1 MMDAATS
8 TLDVRRAGRR
18 ATLLLASVVAGGLAC
33 VVLLQQ
39 AIDRARP
46 ATDAAAEIEELY
58 LSASAA
64 KRASLSFNGLVAD
77 WYWMRALQYTGRKIL
92 DHDGGLQGG
101 GIQLDDLTALDMRLL
116 APLLDR
122 ATTLDPQYAEA
133 YEFAAIVLP
142 AVDESEAQRLIEK
155 GIAANPDKW
164 RLYQHL
170 GYLHWQAKRYTE
182 ARSAYERGSRVA
194 GAPGWMM
201 AMASR
206 MEAEGGSRQTAREM
220 YERMHLEAADD
231 SIRGMAANRLLWLAS
246 LDEREALDRLLADA
260 RASSN
265 RCPAGWREFAPVL
278 RRAGV
283 NLDAAGAP
291 LDPTGV
297 PYSIDVSTCETKL
310 DPTSK
315 VPYR

>member
-1 MMDAATS
+1 MTNRATS
-8 TLDVRRAGRR
+8 ASDVRRAGRG
-18 ATLLLASVVAGGLAC
+18 ATLLLAFVVAGGLAC

-46 ATDAAAEIEELY
+46 ATDAIVEIEDLY
-58 LSASAA
+58 VSAAAA

-101 GIQLDDLTALDMRLL
+101 GVQLDDLTALDMRLL

-133 YEFAAIVLP
+133 YEFAAVVLP
-142 AVDESEAQRLIEK
+142 AVDESAAQRLIEK
-155 GIAANPDKW
+155 GIAANPDRW
-164 RLYQHL
+164 RLYHHL
-170 GYLHWQAKRYTE
+170 GYLHWQGKRYTE

-194 GAPGWMM
+194 GAPAWMM

-206 MEAEGGSRQTAREM
+206 MEAEGGSRQTAREV
-220 YERMHLEAADD
+220 YERLYAEAGDEG
-231 SIRGMAANRLLWLAS
+231 IRRMAANRLLWLAS
-246 LDEREALDRLLADA
+246 LDEREALDRLLVEA
-260 RASSN
+260 RTTGD
-265 RCPAGWREFAPVL
+265 RCPADWRSFTSVL

-283 NLDAAGAP
+283 RLGAAGAP
-291 LDPTGV
+291 LDPTGA
-297 PYSIDVSTCETKL
+297 PYSIDASTCRTQL
-310 DPTSK
+310 DPNSK